1 MPGRGNKQYCGQ
13 ALGFWNKNIGI
24 IASTLGWSAQAL
36 RGIPWLWY
44 SFVECNPTI
53 MEPPMSLRGLRK
65 NLRAISNPWN
75 DTRDTVDIF
84 TAVLESESWFKSH
97 NSWAWTWK
105 NCVYCAQVK
114 FVTQTLLKLCHCP
127 KMRFVCALVNWLLLF
142 QKSNGT
148 PTKDPK
154 GIKRHFSRA
163 ELHLQN
169 QKLDR
174 KIRVKNT
181 ENGWTWCNI
190 QHVGSIFQHLSTC
203 WFQSRGIR
211 WSPWPARNAFD
222 CGQSKSG

>member
-1 MPGRGNKQYCGQ
+1 MTAIAGSWCCSSSAAQQSRNDEATRINWRQRIHTWKHKKFQNYHIIIIITIVPGRGNKQYCGQ

-97 NSWAWTWK
+97 TVEPELGK
-105 NCVYCAQVK
+105 TVYIVHK
-114 FVTQTLLKLCHCP
+114 
-127 KMRFVCALVNWLLLF
+127 
-142 QKSNGT
+142 
-148 PTKDPK
+148 
-154 GIKRHFSRA
+154 
-163 ELHLQN
+163 
-169 QKLDR
+169 
-174 KIRVKNT
+174 
-181 ENGWTWCNI
+181 
-190 QHVGSIFQHLSTC
+190 
-203 WFQSRGIR
+203 
-211 WSPWPARNAFD
+211 
-222 CGQSKSG
+222 